1 MNRGRRDRFNAG
13 RNTFWEGKSNI
24 FTYSDYSG
32 FILPAFLQFTLI
44 ALLLSTA
51 SGVLTSLVL
60 KVRVKGGAIAK
71 DALLGAVGSVI
82 ALYGL
87 WRLWSQDDWGPFTTG
102 IVVAIV
108 IPILREFYRFKRA
121 GRKVG

>member
-1 MNRGRRDRFNAG
+1 M
-13 RNTFWEGKSNI
+13 

-82 ALYGL
+82 ALY
-87 WRLWSQDDWGPFTTG
+87 
-102 IVVAIV
+102 
-108 IPILREFYRFKRA
+108 
-121 GRKVG
+121 